1 MGNRLRA
8 VLRLAVIVLG
18 ASAVTILALALLRP
32 HLPTSTLRAS
42 NPEVGNYL
50 QAVGTI
56 YAVLL
61 AFVVYVVWGQFDA
74 ARKQV
79 DHEANEVIDLYR
91 TADGFPAAARA
102 HVQGELAAYVA
113 AVIREEWPAMAT
125 RGEAVLERTGAH
137 LDRVWA
143 GLHCLDAEDDC
154 QRALHGEALS
164 RFNDLSDAR
173 TERLTSAR
181 MRIPFGLKLLLSVGA
196 FVMVAS
202 MFLVQVDSFA
212 VHAIMTGAMAGA
224 VSHVLYLVI
233 DLDDAFAGVWRVSP
247 AAFERVERYVAGRQQ
262 APAVAPACA
271 APAA

>member
-1 MGNRLRA
+1 MGSRVRA
-8 VLRLAVIVLG
+8 VVGLAVIVLG
-18 ASAVTILALALLRP
+18 ASAVAVLALALVRP
-32 HLPTSTLRAS
+32 ALPTATLRAS

-91 TADGFPAAARA
+91 TADGFPAGARD
-102 HVQGELAAYVA
+102 HVQRELAAYVA
-113 AVIREEWPAMAT
+113 DVIAREWAAMAAND
-125 RGEAVLERTGAH
+125 EAAIARTAGH
-137 LDRVWA
+137 LDRVWD
-143 GLHCLDAEDDC
+143 GLHCLAPADDC

-181 MRIPFGLKLLLSVGA
+181 MRIPFGLKLLLYVGA
-196 FVMVAS
+196 FVMVS
-202 MFLVQVDSFA
+202 
-212 VHAIMTGAMAGA
+212 
-224 VSHVLYLVI
+224 YLEI
-233 DLDDAFAGVWRVSP
+233 LGTWWGVWEWMPRDTIMGWVSQGNP
-247 AAFERVERYVAGRQQ
+247 PSIAAGGYGCFDLYAVLL
-262 APAVAPACA
+262 APALLER
-271 APAA
+271 

>member
-1 MGNRLRA
+1 MDSPRRVALN
-8 VLRLAVIVLG
+8 LAVIVLG
-18 ASAVTILALALLRP
+18 ASAVAIVALALLRP
-32 HLPTSTLRAS
+32 HLPTATLRKS

-91 TADGFPAAARA
+91 TADGFPAAARD
-102 HVQGELAAYVA
+102 HVQRELTAYVA
-113 AVIREEWPAMAT
+113 DVIAREWAAMAAND
-125 RGEAVLERTGAH
+125 EAAIARTGGH
-137 LDRVWA
+137 LDRVWD
-143 GLHCLDAEDDC
+143 GLHCLAPADDC

-181 MRIPFGLKLLLSVGA
+181 MRIPFGLKLLLYVGA

-233 DLDDAFAGVWRVSP
+233 DLDDVFAGVWRVSP
-247 AAFERVERYVAGRQQ
+247 AGFERVERYIAARHRDR
-262 APAVAPACA
+262 AAACA
-271 APAA
+271 VDPAA